1 MYVDGSSYVEE
12 GKRFTGAAV
21 IVKEGE
27 VYKFKL
33 SPNLSAQVAE
43 LVALIEALRMGT
55 GKTINVYTDSRY
67 AYMVVHAHGT
77 LWKERGFITAS
88 GQRIA
93 HGALIKTLLEALMLP
108 LRVAVIHVRAHGRAP
123 ETEQRK
129 YNRLADQAAKEAA
142 QEGAIW
148 LLWVQ
153 DTEAKTPAPHYTAE
167 EVSHAQAAG
176 AQPTP
181 TGWWK
186 LPGGEIFV
194 PRPVLQEILRSL
206 HKEGHLGSGA
216 MVDLITRSVRGF
228 GAHMEAQRIVNNCSV
243 CQRTN
248 QKGCGP
254 PAPMGGR
261 PWAAYPFQR
270 WQVDF
275 AEVPLCRGY
284 KYLLVFVDQLT
295 GWVECYPT
303 RYCQARAVTK
313 ALLHE
318 ILPRFHLPEVIE
330 SDRGSHFIS
339 QVVQQVSRA
348 LGIQWKLHTPW
359 RPQSSGQVERM
370 NRTLKDT
377 LTKLC
382 IESGLK
388 WPDAL
393 PLALTRI
400 RRAPRKGLKLSP
412 FELVFGFP
420 PRLHR
425 YEAPFQTLPLEQ
437 PVHSFQIGDRVL
449 VKKWKRDPLTPRW
462 DGPHTVS
469 LISQAAVK
477 VLGSDKW
484 THQSRV
490 KWFLSP
496 DSEDSLTE
504 EDISPLSSLAPEAQ
518 SDTGEDST
526 WEYQELEG
534 LKGLFKRQKQ

>member
-1 MYVDGSSYVEE
+1 
-12 GKRFTGAAV
+12 
-21 IVKEGE
+21 
-27 VYKFKL
+27 
-33 SPNLSAQVAE
+33 
-43 LVALIEALRMGT
+43 MGT
-55 GKTINVYTDSRY
+55 GKVINIYTDSRY

-88 GQRIA
+88 GQKIA

-129 YNRLADQAAKEAA
+129 YNRLADQAAKAAA

-153 DTEAKTPAPHYTAE
+153 DTEAKTPAPHYTVE
-167 EVSHAQAAG
+167 EVSYAQAAG
-176 AQPTP
+176 AQLTP

-194 PRPVLQEILRSL
+194 PRPVLQEILQSL

-216 MVDLITRSVRGF
+216 MVDLITRSVRGI
-228 GAHMEAQRIVNNCSV
+228 GAHMEAQRIVNNCSI

-284 KYLLVFVDQLT
+284 KYLLVFVDQFT

-303 RYCQARAVTK
+303 RHCQARAVTK

-330 SDRGSHFIS
+330 SDQGSHFIS

-382 IESGLK
+382 AESGLK

-420 PRLHR
+420 PRVLIPGYREDTNWEVGKDSLWKQVSALQSVLLQLHR
-425 YEAPFQTLPLEQ
+425 YAAPFQTLPLEQ
-437 PVHSFQIGDRVL
+437 PVHSFQIGDQVL

-484 THQSRV
+484 THHSRV
-490 KWFLSP
+490 KRFLNL
-496 DSEDSLTE
+496 DSEDSQAE
-504 EDISPLSSLAPEAQ
+504 EDISPLFSPAPEARR
-518 SDTGEDST
+518 DTGEDST
-526 WEYQELEG
+526 WEYQGLEG
-534 LKGLFKRQKQ
+534 LKGLFKRQK